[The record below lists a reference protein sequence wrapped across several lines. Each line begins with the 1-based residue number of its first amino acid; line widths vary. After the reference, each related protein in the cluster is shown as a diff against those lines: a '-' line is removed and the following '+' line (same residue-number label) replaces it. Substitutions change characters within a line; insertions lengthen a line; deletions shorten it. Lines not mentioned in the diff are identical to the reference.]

1 MCGIIGYT
9 GPRQARGLLLEGLRR
24 LEYRGYDSAGLA
36 VHGARRLQ
44 VHRAVGRVAGLEA
57 TVPAVLEG
65 TTGIAHT
72 RWATHGGV
80 TLENAHPHMDTLQRI
95 AVVHNGIIENMG
107 PLKTKL
113 QSEGVRFRSET
124 DSEILAHLIA
134 RFYEGQGALD
144 DSISPDA
151 AGDPLEAVRAALA
164 RVRGTWGIAVVFAD
178 HPDVIICAR
187 NGSPLV
193 VGLGEGE
200 TFIASDP
207 HALTPHTRRV
217 VFLEDG
223 EIARLDHHGV
233 QTQRLDGGA
242 HQQVVQELD
251 EEWGDAEKGDFP
263 NFMLKEIHEQPTAI
277 SDTIAERFRDGAI
290 HFDGLGLEV
299 EDLREIRRVLIVGCG
314 TALHAGLVGRYLF
327 EDWGA
332 VATDADVASEWR
344 YRNGV
349 FDPSTLVVAIS
360 QSGETADTLAAME
373 IARERGARVVAV
385 TNIMGSAVS
394 RVADGVLYTRAGL
407 EIGVA
412 ATKTFTS
419 QVALLT
425 LFALHLA
432 EIRGRLGPEE
442 VRAIGGELEALPGL
456 VERILVDRA
465 LEEQI
470 AVIADRFAHDRF
482 FLYLGRHLGLPI
494 CQEGALKL
502 KEISYIPTDAY
513 PAGEMKH
520 GPIALLGED
529 TPVVAVATDS
539 HVFEKMASNIEEV
552 RARGAHV
559 VAVATEGNEQIERHA
574 EHVLWVPRTRP
585 ELQPILAVIPLQLLA
600 YQIAQRLGLDV
611 DRPRNL
617 AKTVT
622 VE

>member
-1 MCGIIGYT
+1 MCGIIGYV
-9 GPRQARGLLLEGLRR
+9 GDRPCRELVLRGLEH
-24 LEYRGYDSAGLA
+24 LEYRGYDSAGMVL
-36 VHGARRLQ
+36 VEPDGLLRT
-44 VHRAVGRVAGLEA
+44 RAVGPVSALRDRQDGSASSA
-57 TVPAVLEG
+57 TVG
-65 TTGIAHT
+65 MGHT

-80 TLENAHPHMDTLQRI
+80 EERNAHPFVSADGRF
-95 AVVHNGIIENMG
+95 AVLMNGIFENFLELRAEVLERG
-107 PLKTKL
+107 
-113 QSEGVRFRSET
+113 
-124 DSEILAHLIA
+124 
-134 RFYEGQGALD
+134 GALTSDTDTEALVHLLADEYD
-144 DSISPDA
+144 DDLVA
-151 AGDPLEAVRAALA
+151 AVRSLYPRLEGHFAFLAIALDEPDRIVGA
-164 RVRGTWGIAVVFAD
+164 RRAW
-178 HPDVIICAR
+178 P
-187 NGSPLV
+187 PLV

-200 TFIASDP
+200 TFLASF
-207 HALTPHTRRV
+207 TPAFLEQTRRV
-217 VFLEDG
+217 QTVG
-223 EIARLDHHGV
+223 EGEVVIATPAGATFVDIATGEERDHPIEEADASLDV
-233 QTQRLDGGA
+233 
-242 HQQVVQELD
+242 
-251 EEWGDAEKGDFP
+251 AEKGGYAT
-263 NFMLKEIHEQPTAI
+263 FMLKEIHEQPTAI

-290 HFDGLGLEV
+290 HFDGLGLDAD
-299 EDLREIRRVLIVGCG
+299 DLRAIRRVLIVGCG

-432 EIRGRLGPEE
+432 EIRGRLGAAE
-442 VRAIGGELEALPGL
+442 VRSIGGEMETLPGL
-456 VERILVDRA
+456 VERILADA
-465 LEEQI
+465 DLERRI
-470 AVIADRFAHDRF
+470 GLIADRFAHDRF

-559 VAVATEGNEQIERHA
+559 IAVATEGNDQIERHA
-574 EHVLWVPRTRP
+574 EHVLWVPRTRA
-585 ELQPILAVIPLQLLA
+585 ELQPVLAVIPLQLLA

>member
-1 MCGIIGYT
+1 MCGIIGYV
-9 GPRQARGLLLEGLRR
+9 GDRPCRELVLRGLEH
-24 LEYRGYDSAGLA
+24 LEYRGYDSAGMVL
-36 VHGARRLQ
+36 VEDDGLMRT
-44 VHRAVGRVAGLEA
+44 RAVGPVAALRERQN
-57 TVPAVLEG
+57 G
-65 TTGIAHT
+65 TTSSAQTGMGHT

-80 TLENAHPHMDTLQRI
+80 EERNAHPFVSADGRF
-95 AVVHNGIIENMG
+95 AVLMNGIFENF
-107 PLKTKL
+107 LEL
-113 QSEGVRFRSET
+113 RSEVVDRGGTLTSDT
-124 DSEILAHLIA
+124 DTEALVHLLAA
-134 RFYEGQGALD
+134 EYD
-144 DSISPDA
+144 
-151 AGDPLEAVRAALA
+151 GDLVAAVRALYPRLDGHFAFLAIALDEPDRIVGA
-164 RVRGTWGIAVVFAD
+164 RRAW
-178 HPDVIICAR
+178 P
-187 NGSPLV
+187 PLV

-200 TFIASDP
+200 TFLASF
-207 HALTPHTRRV
+207 TPAFLEETRRV
-217 VFLEDG
+217 QTVG
-223 EIARLDHHGV
+223 EGEVVIATPAGASFVDIESGETREHPVEEADASLDV
-233 QTQRLDGGA
+233 
-242 HQQVVQELD
+242 
-251 EEWGDAEKGDFP
+251 AEKGGYDT
-263 NFMLKEIHEQPTAI
+263 FMLKEIHEQPTAI